1 LAAKRRGIL
10 LSSEHRAAPASPAV
24 YLELVATDAQTAHLQ
39 VAAEPYAPRRP
50 VSRTK
55 SSPC

>member
-1 LAAKRRGIL
+1 